1 MPFNTGIYNDYT
13 LLGIKCYHLILLNN
27 SRNSFKNNPTANWYS
42 TKKHG
47 EPEERDPELE
57 A

>member
-1 MPFNTGIYNDYT
+1 MPFTGIYNDYT

-27 SRNSFKNNPTANWYS
+27 PRNSFKNNPTANWYS